1 MEPYDW
7 RLRDGWNVGSNFRS
21 KKIRKIKIPKKSKKK
36 SIIIFPA
43 GY

>member
-1 MEPYDW
+1 MIEDW
-7 RLRDGWNVGSNFRS
+7 EMDEMLVLIFRS
-21 KKIRKIKIPKKSKKK
+21 KKIRKIKIPKKSKK